1 MIRDGRAQG
10 RAEGRDR
17 DVSPDATCAA
27 AAAAPGPRAAAA
39 DKVRR
44 RREAAALAAAGR
56 AGAVRRGTDVTEMVT
71 RTDSDRATRK
81 AARHDGPEG
90 ARRCGPAA

>member
-1 MIRDGRAQG
+1 M
-10 RAEGRDR
+10 RDR
-17 DVSPDATCAA
+17 KAA
-27 AAAAPGPRAAAA
+27 AAARCACGGGE
-39 DKVRR
+39 KIGTGGGGGGGGGSR